1 MLMTDVPRLAD
12 LLAPDRVAVRV
23 PTDTRQ
29 HAVDFAVGLLADC
42 PAVVDP
48 DRLAADVEAREALLS
63 TGVGEGLALPH
74 ARTPAVTST
83 VATLCTLAAPV
94 DWDAHDGEPVD
105 LVLLFA
111 GPEAARSSHVRL
123 LAHLSRV
130 LSAADVRR
138 RIAEAGTPEELVAAV
153 TAAEASA

>member
-1 MLMTDVPRLAD
+1 
-12 LLAPDRVAVRV
+12 
-23 PTDTRQ
+23 
-29 HAVDFAVGLLADC
+29 
-42 PAVVDP
+42 
-48 DRLAADVEAREALLS
+48 
-63 TGVGEGLALPH
+63 
-74 ARTPAVTST
+74 VTST

-111 GPEAARSSHVRL
+111 GPEAARASHVRL

>member
-23 PTDTRQ
+23 PADSRDA
-29 HAVDFAVGLLADC
+29 AVGVAVGLLADC

-48 DRLAADVEAREALLS
+48 ARLAADVDAREALMS

-94 DWDAHDGEPVD
+94 DWAAHDGAPVD

-111 GPEAARSSHVRL
+111 GPEASRAAHVRL
-123 LAHLSRV
+123 LAHLSRL
-130 LSAADVRR
+130 LSAADARR
-138 RIAEAGTPEELVAAV
+138 RLAAAETPEALVESVVAI
-153 TAAEASA
+153 EGGG

>member
-1 MLMTDVPRLAD
+1 
-12 LLAPDRVAVRV
+12 
-23 PTDTRQ
+23 
-29 HAVDFAVGLLADC
+29 
-42 PAVVDP
+42 
-48 DRLAADVEAREALLS
+48 
-63 TGVGEGLALPH
+63 
-74 ARTPAVTST
+74 VTST